1 MTNIPIPPEAV
12 EAAAQKLAFELGYVW
27 GSSAVDWDAFRGA
40 ATAALRA
47 ALKAWPGM
55 FRTEMEEAAGVRR
68 RVILPLPPPSAP

>member
-1 MTNIPIPPEAV
+1 MTDISIPPEVRHAARAV
-12 EAAAQKLAFELGYVW
+12 IGDHVP
-27 GSSAVDWDAFRGA
+27 SDTVDR
-40 ATAALRA
+40 ALRA